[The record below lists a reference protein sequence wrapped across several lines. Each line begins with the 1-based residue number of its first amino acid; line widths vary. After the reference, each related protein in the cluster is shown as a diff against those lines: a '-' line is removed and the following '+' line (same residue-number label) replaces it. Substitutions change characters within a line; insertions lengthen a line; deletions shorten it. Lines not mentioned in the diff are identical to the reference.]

1 MSEAFDF
8 EYDEEQQDQGFVITD
23 DQMADWAVRKIVEA
37 DKELERMEAWY
48 ALQLQQIRDKHDRTV
63 GFFNARLAEYLNKVP
78 AKETKTTVK
87 YSLMSGD
94 MVLTKAKPDFEAADE
109 EKLLGWCQMNAPE
122 LVKVTMKP
130 AWGDVK
136 KRLVVSGDSV
146 VDKDTGVI
154 VDGVETVLKP
164 ASFKVRMKGE

>member
-8 EYDEEQQDQGFVITD
+8 EYEEEQDQGFVITN
-23 DQMADWAVRKIVEA
+23 DQVADWAVRKIVEA

-48 ALQLQQIRDKHDRTV
+48 ALQLQQVRDKHEKTV
-63 GFFNARLAEYLNKVP
+63 SFFNARLAEYLNKVP

-87 YSLMSGD
+87 YALASGD
-94 MVLTKAKPDFEAADE
+94 MVLTKEKPDFESVDE

-130 AWGDVK
+130 SWGEVK

-154 VDGVETVLKP
+154 VEGVESVVKP
-164 ASFKVRMKGE
+164 ASFKVRLKGE

>member
-1 MSEAFDF
+1 MSEAIDF
-8 EYDEEQQDQGFVITD
+8 ENEEELDQGFVITD
-23 DQMADWAVRKIVEA
+23 DQVADWAVRKIVEA

-48 ALQLQQIRDKHDRTV
+48 ALQLQQIRDKHERTV
-63 GFFNARLAEYLNKVP
+63 AFFNARLAEYLNKVP

-87 YSLMSGD
+87 YSLLSGD
-94 MVLTKAKPDFEAADE
+94 MVLTKPKPDFEAVDE
-109 EKLLGWCQMNAPE
+109 DKLLGWCQMNAPE

-154 VDGVETVLKP
+154 VEGVNEVLKP
-164 ASFKVRMKGE
+164 ATFKVRVKGE